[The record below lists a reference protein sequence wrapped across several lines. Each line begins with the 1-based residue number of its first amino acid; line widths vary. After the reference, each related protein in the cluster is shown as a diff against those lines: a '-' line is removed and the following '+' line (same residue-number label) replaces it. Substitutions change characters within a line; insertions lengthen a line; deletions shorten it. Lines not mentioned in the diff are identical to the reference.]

1 MTALVAAVL
10 ALHAGVFG
18 VLAVNLVAFAR
29 GRDRPL
35 PAPPDGGGVAPSEVA
50 VSVLV
55 PARNEEDTLRR
66 LLPSLLAQRGVSFEV
81 VVVDDASEDGTWA
94 VLEAHADPRLRPV
107 HGEGPPA
114 GWVGK
119 PHALYQATRHATGR
133 VFVFLDADAE
143 LRDDGAL
150 ARLVGRWRDNGG
162 AGTALSGLPLYLDR
176 GPAAI
181 LTSLVPFAILAA
193 LPIPLVPRTSSPG
206 LSAVNGQVW
215 VLGAD
220 DYRRLEPH
228 AEVRNEVLEDVMI
241 GRYLKRSAIR
251 LYVED
256 LSRELAV
263 EMYRSFGEAWAG
275 FRKNSYL
282 LAGGRPAPFAAF
294 FALYALTW
302 VVPSALA
309 LGAAL
314 GLAPAAAAWPLA
326 TLVLIKLAID
336 RWGRFPLW
344 VSALAPLTLACGA
357 ALQLDSALAH
367 ARGRVA
373 WKGRSVA
380 ERPTAPPAAQ
390 A

>member
-10 ALHAGVFG
+10 ALHAGVFL
-18 VLAVNLVAFAR
+18 VLGVNLVAFAR
-29 GRDRPL
+29 RRRDL
-35 PAPPDGGGVAPSEVA
+35 PAPPTPPADEGGVAPPSAPA
-50 VSVLV
+50 VTVLV
-55 PARNEEDTLRR
+55 PARNEEDNLRR
-66 LLPSLLAQRGVSFEV
+66 LLPSLLAQRGVAFEA

-94 VLEAHADPRLRPV
+94 VLEAHADSRLVPV
-107 HGEGPPA
+107 RGDGPPA
-114 GWVGK
+114 GWLGK
-119 PHALYQATRHATGR
+119 PHALDQAARHATGR

-150 ARLVGRWRDNGG
+150 GRLVGRWAANGG

-176 GPAAI
+176 GPAAL
-181 LTSLVPFAILAA
+181 LTSLVPFALLAA
-193 LPIPLVPRTSSPG
+193 LPTPLVPRTKSPG

-220 DYRRLEPH
+220 DYRRLAPH
-228 AEVRNEVLEDVMI
+228 ERVKREVLEDVMI
-241 GRYLKRSAIR
+241 GRYLKRSGVR
-251 LYVED
+251 LHVED

-294 FALYALTW
+294 FALYALAW

-309 LGAAL
+309 LGAAA
-314 GLAPAAAAWPLA
+314 GLAPPWAGWPLA
-326 TLVLIKLAID
+326 TLVLVKLAVD

-344 VSALAPLTLACGA
+344 VSALAPVTLALGA
-357 ALQLDSALAH
+357 ALQLDSAVAH

-373 WKGRSVA
+373 WKGRTVG
-380 ERPTAPPAAQ
+380 R
-390 A
+390 